1 MTVRTNKVETTGP
14 WTSLASQL
22 ILGKFQASEEKGVGV
37 TGAREMVRQ
46 LRVFAGLPEDPS
58 SASSTY
64 DRQLT
69 NNSISSSW
77 VSNAHLWPL

>member
-46 LRVFAGLPEDPS
+46 PRVFAGLPEDPS
-58 SASSTY
+58 SASCTF
-64 DRQLT
+64 
-69 NNSISSSW
+69 
-77 VSNAHLWPL
+77 